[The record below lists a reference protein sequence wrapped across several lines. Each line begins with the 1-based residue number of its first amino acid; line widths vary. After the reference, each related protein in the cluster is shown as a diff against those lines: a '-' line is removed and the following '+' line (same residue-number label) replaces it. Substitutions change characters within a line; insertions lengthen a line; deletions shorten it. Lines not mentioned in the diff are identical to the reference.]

1 MLPDAALTIRRAM
14 PEDLDILADL
24 YRQLVE
30 DQVARGWRGTPTP
43 AADSRAYIRGRLL
56 RPDVHYLIAQRSGQA
71 IGFVEAALLLP
82 RQSLTSRLLRRL
94 LPGSPARSELG
105 YIHNI
110 FVGAD
115 ARGSRIGSALLE
127 AAIAALKPSG
137 VKRLRAHVIPGN
149 EASFA
154 LFAKAGLLPTQTAV
168 EGEV

>member
-1 MLPDAALTIRRAM
+1 MLPDAPLTIRRAT
-14 PEDLDILADL
+14 PADLDLLADL
-24 YRQLVE
+24 YRQLVA
-30 DQVARGWRGTPTP
+30 DQVARGWQGSPTP
-43 AADSRAYIRGRLL
+43 STESRAYIRRRLV
-56 RPDVHYLIAQRSGQA
+56 RQEVHYLIAERSGQPL
-71 IGFVEAALLLP
+71 GFVEAALLLP
-82 RQSLTSRLLRRL
+82 RQPLPTRLLRRL
-94 LPGSPARSELG
+94 LPSSPAGSELG

-110 FVGAD
+110 FVGTD
-115 ARGSRIGSALLE
+115 ARGGRIGSALLQ